1 MLDATEMSNETEA
14 TSEEEK
20 LLREEDSNE
29 SIVSSI
35 KDFGETVF
43 CGKKVYAASSKTVS
57 ARHTRTVYAKVSGNK
72 LFTAGI
78 GAKFTAQTTENYVK
92 VNGISGVVWSVH
104 DKKMAYK
111 NRVLRK
117 E

>member
-1 MLDATEMSNETEA
+1 MIFNDTEVMLDTTEMSNENEA

-43 CGKKVYAASSKTVS
+43 LVRKYMLLRQKQYQ
-57 ARHTRTVYAKVSGNK
+57 
-72 LFTAGI
+72 LDI
-78 GAKFTAQTTENYVK
+78 
-92 VNGISGVVWSVH
+92 
-104 DKKMAYK
+104 
-111 NRVLRK
+111 RVLCILRFQVINCSLLVLAPSSLIMVLR
-117 E
+117 

>member
-1 MLDATEMSNETEA
+1 MIFNDTEVMLDATEMSNETEA

-43 CGKKVYAASSKTVS
+43 FGKKVYADSSKTVS

-72 LFTAGI
+72 LF
-78 GAKFTAQTTENYVK
+78 
-92 VNGISGVVWSVH
+92 SLVH
-104 DKKMAYK
+104 
-111 NRVLRK
+111 L
-117 E
+117 